1 MEKKSI
7 TPRCNRLTQTH
18 ITNLNYSKM
27 MKKFFK
33 TRMTQKK
40 VLTVALLMLAMSP
53 MFAQGGATAIS
64 NAASDIRDYW
74 DPIKL
79 ILKAVGGLVGFIG
92 GLRVYNKWTNGDQDV
107 NKEILGYGGAMIF
120 LIVVPEFVTAFF
132 A

>member
-1 MEKKSI
+1 MMKNFFTKNVTTKKILTLALAIMAI
-7 TPRCNRLTQTH
+7 TP
-18 ITNLNYSKM
+18 
-27 MKKFFK
+27 
-33 TRMTQKK
+33 
-40 VLTVALLMLAMSP
+40 A
-53 MFAQGGATAIS
+53 FAQGGATAIS
-64 NAASDIRDYW
+64 NAASDITDYW
-74 DPIKL
+74 DPVKL

>member
-1 MEKKSI
+1 MKNFFRKETNTKKWLTFAI
-7 TPRCNRLTQTH
+7 LMMAVTPL
-18 ITNLNYSKM
+18 
-27 MKKFFK
+27 
-33 TRMTQKK
+33 
-40 VLTVALLMLAMSP
+40 
-53 MFAQGGATAIS
+53 FAQGGASAIS
-64 NAASDIRDYW
+64 NAANDIKDYW

-79 ILKAVGGLVGFIG
+79 LLKAVGGLVGFIG

>member
-1 MEKKSI
+1 
-7 TPRCNRLTQTH
+7 
-18 ITNLNYSKM
+18 M
-27 MKKFFK
+27 MKSFFK
-33 TRMTQKK
+33 KNVTTKK
-40 VLTVALLMLAMSP
+40 VLTLALVMMAMTP

-79 ILKAVGGLVGFIG
+79 ILKAVGGLVGFIV

>member
-1 MEKKSI
+1 
-7 TPRCNRLTQTH
+7 
-18 ITNLNYSKM
+18 M
-27 MKKFFK
+27 MKNFFK
-33 TRMTQKK
+33 KNVTTKK
-40 VLTVALLMLAMSP
+40 VLTLALTIMAITP
-53 MFAQGGATAIS
+53 AFAQGGATAIS
-64 NAASDIRDYW
+64 NAASDITDYW
-74 DPIKL
+74 DPVKL

>member
-1 MEKKSI
+1 MKQKFKK
-7 TPRCNRLTQTH
+7 RNV
-18 ITNLNYSKM
+18 M
-27 MKKFFK
+27 
-33 TRMTQKK
+33 KK
-40 VLTVALLMLAMSP
+40 VLTAFIILLAVTP
-53 MFAQGGATAIS
+53 AFAQGGATAIS
-64 NAASDIRDYW
+64 NAADDIKDYW

-120 LIVVPEFVTAFF
+120 LLVVPEFVTAFF

>member
-1 MEKKSI
+1 
-7 TPRCNRLTQTH
+7 
-18 ITNLNYSKM
+18 
-27 MKKFFK
+27 MKNFIRKNVTK
-33 TRMTQKK
+33 KK
-40 VLTVALLMLAMSP
+40 VLTLALVMLAMTP
-53 MFAQGGATAIS
+53 MLAQGGATAIS
-64 NAASDIRDYW
+64 NAASDIKDYW

-120 LIVVPEFVTAFF
+120 LIEVPEFVTAFF

>member
-1 MEKKSI
+1 
-7 TPRCNRLTQTH
+7 
-18 ITNLNYSKM
+18 
-27 MKKFFK
+27 MKNFFTK
-33 TRMTQKK
+33 NVTTKK
-40 VLTVALLMLAMSP
+40 VLTLALAIMAITP
-53 MFAQGGATAIS
+53 AFAQGGATAIS
-64 NAASDIRDYW
+64 NAASDITDYW
-74 DPIKL
+74 DPVKL

>member
-1 MEKKSI
+1 
-7 TPRCNRLTQTH
+7 
-18 ITNLNYSKM
+18 M
-27 MKKFFK
+27 MKNFFK
-33 TRMTQKK
+33 KNVTIKK
-40 VLTVALLMLAMSP
+40 VLTLALTIMAITP
-53 MFAQGGATAIS
+53 AFAQGGATAIS
-64 NAASDIRDYW
+64 NAASDITDYW
-74 DPIKL
+74 DPVKL

>member
-1 MEKKSI
+1 MKQKFKKH
-7 TPRCNRLTQTH
+7 Q
-18 ITNLNYSKM
+18 M
-27 MKKFFK
+27 M
-33 TRMTQKK
+33 KK
-40 VLTVALLMLAMSP
+40 VLTLALVVMALTPA
-53 MFAQGGATAIS
+53 FAQGGATAIS
-64 NAASDIRDYW
+64 NAANDIKDYW

-120 LIVVPEFVTAFF
+120 LLVVPEFVTAFF

>member
-1 MEKKSI
+1 
-7 TPRCNRLTQTH
+7 
-18 ITNLNYSKM
+18 M
-27 MKKFFK
+27 MKKFFTK
-33 TRMTQKK
+33 NVTTKK
-40 VLTVALLMLAMSP
+40 VLTLALAIMAITP
-53 MFAQGGATAIS
+53 AFAQGGATAIS
-64 NAASDIRDYW
+64 NAASDITDYW
-74 DPIKL
+74 DPVKL

>member
-1 MEKKSI
+1 
-7 TPRCNRLTQTH
+7 
-18 ITNLNYSKM
+18 M
-27 MKKFFK
+27 MKNFFK
-33 TRMTQKK
+33 KNVTTKK
-40 VLTVALLMLAMSP
+40 ILTLALVMMALTPAL
-53 MFAQGGATAIS
+53 AQGGATAIS

>member
-1 MEKKSI
+1 MKNFIRK
-7 TPRCNRLTQTH
+7 NV
-18 ITNLNYSKM
+18 SK
-27 MKKFFK
+27 
-33 TRMTQKK
+33 KK
-40 VLTVALLMLAMSP
+40 VLTLALVMLAMTP
-53 MFAQGGATAIS
+53 MLAQRGATAIS
-64 NAASDIRDYW
+64 NAASDIKDYW

>member
-1 MEKKSI
+1 
-7 TPRCNRLTQTH
+7 
-18 ITNLNYSKM
+18 M
-27 MKKFFK
+27 MKNFFTK
-33 TRMTQKK
+33 NVTTKK
-40 VLTVALLMLAMSP
+40 VLTLVLVIMAISP
-53 MFAQGGATAIS
+53 AFAQGGATAIS

-74 DPIKL
+74 DPVKL

>member
-1 MEKKSI
+1 
-7 TPRCNRLTQTH
+7 
-18 ITNLNYSKM
+18 M
-27 MKKFFK
+27 MKNFFTK
-33 TRMTQKK
+33 NVTTKK
-40 VLTVALLMLAMSP
+40 VLTLALTIMAIP
-53 MFAQGGATAIS
+53 PAFAQGGATAIS
-64 NAASDIRDYW
+64 NAASDITDYW
-74 DPIKL
+74 DPVKL

>member
-1 MEKKSI
+1 MKNYFKKNI
-7 TPRCNRLTQTH
+7 TER
-18 ITNLNYSKM
+18 KM
-27 MKKFFK
+27 L
-33 TRMTQKK
+33 
-40 VLTVALLMLAMSP
+40 VLVMVMLAMTP
-53 MFAQGGATAIS
+53 ALAQGGASAIS

-107 NKEILGYGGAMIF
+107 NKEILGYGGAMVF

>member
-1 MEKKSI
+1 MMKNFFTKNVTTKRILTLALVILAI
-7 TPRCNRLTQTH
+7 TP
-18 ITNLNYSKM
+18 
-27 MKKFFK
+27 
-33 TRMTQKK
+33 
-40 VLTVALLMLAMSP
+40 A
-53 MFAQGGATAIS
+53 FAQGGATAIS

-74 DPIKL
+74 DPVKL

-92 GLRVYNKWTNGDQDV
+92 GLRVYNKWTNGDQAV

>member
-1 MEKKSI
+1 
-7 TPRCNRLTQTH
+7 
-18 ITNLNYSKM
+18 

-33 TRMTQKK
+33 KNLNSKKLLTLALVVMAMT
-40 VLTVALLMLAMSP
+40 P

-64 NAASDIRDYW
+64 NAASDIKDYW

>member
-1 MEKKSI
+1 
-7 TPRCNRLTQTH
+7 
-18 ITNLNYSKM
+18 M
-27 MKKFFK
+27 MKNFFTK
-33 TRMTQKK
+33 NVTTKK
-40 VLTVALLMLAMSP
+40 VLTLVLAIMAITP
-53 MFAQGGATAIS
+53 AFAQGGATAIS
-64 NAASDIRDYW
+64 NAASDITDYW
-74 DPIKL
+74 DPVKL

>member
-1 MEKKSI
+1 
-7 TPRCNRLTQTH
+7 
-18 ITNLNYSKM
+18 M
-27 MKKFFK
+27 MKNYFTKNVI
-33 TRMTQKK
+33 TKK
-40 VLTVALLMLAMSP
+40 VLTLALAIMAITP
-53 MFAQGGATAIS
+53 AFAQGGATAIS
-64 NAASDIRDYW
+64 NAASDITDYW
-74 DPIKL
+74 DPVKL

>member
-1 MEKKSI
+1 
-7 TPRCNRLTQTH
+7 
-18 ITNLNYSKM
+18 
-27 MKKFFK
+27 MKKNFNTK
-33 TRMTQKK
+33 VIQKK
-40 VLTVALLMLAMSP
+40 VLAVALLMLAMSP
-53 MFAQGGATAIS
+53 IFAQGGATAIS
-64 NAASDIRDYW
+64 NAASDIKDYW

-120 LIVVPEFVTAFF
+120 LIVVPEFVTSFF

>member
-1 MEKKSI
+1 MTKNFFAKK
-7 TPRCNRLTQTH
+7 
-18 ITNLNYSKM
+18 
-27 MKKFFK
+27 
-33 TRMTQKK
+33 MTVKK
-40 VLTVALLMLAMSP
+40 VMTVALVIMALTPA
-53 MFAQGGATAIS
+53 FAQGGATAIS
-64 NAASDIRDYW
+64 NAASEIRDYW
-74 DPIKL
+74 DPVKL

>member
-1 MEKKSI
+1 M
-7 TPRCNRLTQTH
+7 N
-18 ITNLNYSKM
+18 NN
-27 MKKFFK
+27 FK
-33 TRMTQKK
+33 RQEEFKK
-40 VLTVALLMLAMSP
+40 VLTVCMIFLALIPA
-53 MFAQGGATAIS
+53 FAQGGATAIS
-64 NAASDIRDYW
+64 NAASDIKDYW

>member
-1 MEKKSI
+1 MNHKFKKS
-7 TPRCNRLTQTH
+7 QTV
-18 ITNLNYSKM
+18 
-27 MKKFFK
+27 KKLF
-33 TRMTQKK
+33 TA
-40 VLTVALLMLAMSP
+40 ALLLLAVTPML
-53 MFAQGGATAIS
+53 AQGGATAIS

>member
-1 MEKKSI
+1 
-7 TPRCNRLTQTH
+7 
-18 ITNLNYSKM
+18 
-27 MKKFFK
+27 MKKIFK
-33 TRMTQKK
+33 KNATQKK
-40 VLTVALLMLAMSP
+40 LFTLGLMMLAMSP
-53 MFAQGGATAIS
+53 VFAQGGATAIS
-64 NAASDIRDYW
+64 NAASNNKNYW

>member
-1 MEKKSI
+1 MKNFIRKNVSI
-7 TPRCNRLTQTH
+7 
-18 ITNLNYSKM
+18 
-27 MKKFFK
+27 
-33 TRMTQKK
+33 KK
-40 VLTVALLMLAMSP
+40 VLTLALVMLAMTP
-53 MFAQGGATAIS
+53 MLAQGGATAIS
-64 NAASDIRDYW
+64 NAASDIKDYW

>member
-1 MEKKSI
+1 
-7 TPRCNRLTQTH
+7 
-18 ITNLNYSKM
+18 M
-27 MKKFFK
+27 MKNFFK
-33 TRMTQKK
+33 KNVTTKK
-40 VLTVALLMLAMSP
+40 ILTLALVMMALTPA
-53 MFAQGGATAIS
+53 FAQGGATAIS
-64 NAASDIRDYW
+64 NAALDIKDYW

>member
-1 MEKKSI
+1 
-7 TPRCNRLTQTH
+7 
-18 ITNLNYSKM
+18 M
-27 MKKFFK
+27 MKNFFTK
-33 TRMTQKK
+33 NVTTKK
-40 VLTVALLMLAMSP
+40 VLTLALAIMAITP
-53 MFAQGGATAIS
+53 AFAQGGATAIS
-64 NAASDIRDYW
+64 NAARDITDYW
-74 DPIKL
+74 DPVKL

>member
-1 MEKKSI
+1 MNKKFKK
-7 TPRCNRLTQTH
+7 H
-18 ITNLNYSKM
+18 IV
-27 MKKFFK
+27 MKKA
-33 TRMTQKK
+33 
-40 VLTVALLMLAMSP
+40 LTAFAILLAVTP
-53 MFAQGGATAIS
+53 VFAQGGATAIS
-64 NAASDIRDYW
+64 NAASDITDYW
-74 DPIKL
+74 DPVKL

>member
-1 MEKKSI
+1 MNQKLKKH
-7 TPRCNRLTQTH
+7 Q
-18 ITNLNYSKM
+18 M
-27 MKKFFK
+27 MKKVFTAFILLLAF
-33 TRMTQKK
+33 TP
-40 VLTVALLMLAMSP
+40 AL
-53 MFAQGGATAIS
+53 AQGGATAIS
-64 NAASDIRDYW
+64 NAADDIKDYW